1 MLNIFKLLIIIIVF
15 SFIAILIWGFIRDT
29 RIHNKR
35 MSKLEQWSK
44 FNSQLSEW
52 SKEIVD
58 ISIQSE
64 YVNDC
69 MIHTDYTNISFLD
82 NWDINE
88 EKKKVCEKWGYHIPS
103 LLKEIREKKLKEIGI
118 YDKI

>member
-69 MIHTDYTNISFLD
+69 MLILNEVSSSNISFLD
-82 NWDINE
+82 SWDIDE

-118 YDKI
+118 